1 MSTNVEKTKKSLFAG
16 KKEKAS
22 KKKPKPEKKVTKV
35 PKEKAVKTKTP
46 KKTSGRSG
54 KSSKLFSIRNKIVV
68 CFLVPIVFMIIIGIS
83 AYQKSA
89 EGLSEKYTDSTL
101 QTVRMAT
108 EYLEMTCDFIRSE
121 GLKYAYDDDLRK
133 YFLGMFEDNPV
144 DKLNFLTATKSN
156 LLSVQTSNPFISHM
170 HIIPKE
176 GVGLLSTKLS
186 SGVDGFLDEYKE
198 SVASGE
204 GRRSIPQWIDSH
216 PVLDEKVKE
225 TQQDYILSFQMM
237 SQSNNACVVIDMK
250 PLAITNFLK
259 EIDIGDDSII

>member
-1 MSTNVEKTKKSLFAG
+1 MLFHYSKNHGILLNMITCTGGYCMSTNVEKTKKSLFAG

-121 GLKYAYDDDLRK
+121 GLKYAYDDDLGNVR
-133 YFLGMFEDNPV
+133 G
-144 DKLNFLTATKSN
+144 
-156 LLSVQTSNPFISHM
+156 
-170 HIIPKE
+170 
-176 GVGLLSTKLS
+176 
-186 SGVDGFLDEYKE
+186 
-198 SVASGE
+198 
-204 GRRSIPQWIDSH
+204 
-216 PVLDEKVKE
+216 
-225 TQQDYILSFQMM
+225 
-237 SQSNNACVVIDMK
+237 
-250 PLAITNFLK
+250 
-259 EIDIGDDSII
+259 

>member
-108 EYLEMTCDFIRSE
+108 E
-121 GLKYAYDDDLRK
+121 
-133 YFLGMFEDNPV
+133 
-144 DKLNFLTATKSN
+144 
-156 LLSVQTSNPFISHM
+156 
-170 HIIPKE
+170 
-176 GVGLLSTKLS
+176 
-186 SGVDGFLDEYKE
+186 
-198 SVASGE
+198 
-204 GRRSIPQWIDSH
+204 
-216 PVLDEKVKE
+216 
-225 TQQDYILSFQMM
+225 
-237 SQSNNACVVIDMK
+237 
-250 PLAITNFLK
+250 
-259 EIDIGDDSII
+259 